1 MIETDG
7 IQIKIGAKADEYNK
21 TIDDVL
27 SGLNQLGSS
36 TKNVSGSIADAL
48 SSMSSKAGIAG
59 LAITAAFGILTLG
72 ISNISRKV
80 TNAINII
87 KRAVGLAVSVFWDLT
102 KQVVSA
108 GAEFTRLKLA
118 TDTIAKNVG
127 MTTEEVEK
135 LRDALADSNTYGIQ
149 AEEVIK
155 TLAMSGL
162 VDMAKGLSTVDARTG
177 ETVEGVTALVLAMK
191 DLAAASG
198 YDSATGIERL
208 TRFIRRGEA
217 GLADGIIEIGFIN
230 KSYQEYAKTLGK
242 TVSQLTE
249 AETAFVRMNIVMQE
263 ATKAFGVYATVN
275 QSYSKAVQ
283 SSNNA
288 LKSIIA
294 MIGDYFAP
302 VLNVLGN
309 SLYQFIYGIREFFK
323 ANAEAIKSFAIKVAG
338 YALAI
343 VRVIGSLLS
352 RIPIIGKYFRGLANM
367 TVKTTSVFG
376 GLSSGVA
383 DTGSSMADTTEQAK
397 KLNVELLGLASFDEM
412 NVLNR
417 PDSGTGGAGGAG
429 GGDIG
434 GGLGDIGGEAG
445 IIGNEIANQINAQAS
460 KIEFEILKRLSK
472 VREWYNTYIKPFVD
486 TMVLGVRFLWTSIL
500 KPFLD
505 WIGGEFKKFSDN
517 LKYLGIDVEDVIGFF
532 VIFTSV
538 TSTLGVILGL
548 LFSPLGMIVLGLG
561 LVVGAVILGIT
572 IFNKF
577 IEDLKKVKE
586 NLAIL
591 SGVITEFVNKAIGQ
605 LVDRFRPQ
613 IEQIANWFRTAKDNI
628 TATFNSIVNFINDK
642 INQMR
647 NTIYNMGNSF
657 GGLGASIANG
667 FKGAI
672 NWLISKINDLVG
684 RLNSWSLPKPIRA
697 LMGGGFNLGYIQS
710 LAKGGIV
717 DGPTNAIIGESGRE
731 AVMPLENNT
740 GWITDLAKMINERG
754 GGGAINLTVKIG
766 DDKIYDKVVDYLNDK
781 TMLSN
786 TNLLRI

>member
-59 LAITAAFGILTLG
+59 LAISAAFGILTLG

-217 GLADGIIEIGFIN
+217 RLADGIIEIGYIN

-323 ANAEAIKSFAIKVAG
+323 ANAEAIKSFAIKVA
-338 YALAI
+338 
-343 VRVIGSLLS
+343 
-352 RIPIIGKYFRGLANM
+352 
-367 TVKTTSVFG
+367 
-376 GLSSGVA
+376 
-383 DTGSSMADTTEQAK
+383 
-397 KLNVELLGLASFDEM
+397 
-412 NVLNR
+412 
-417 PDSGTGGAGGAG
+417 
-429 GGDIG
+429 
-434 GGLGDIGGEAG
+434 
-445 IIGNEIANQINAQAS
+445 
-460 KIEFEILKRLSK
+460 
-472 VREWYNTYIKPFVD
+472 
-486 TMVLGVRFLWTSIL
+486 
-500 KPFLD
+500 
-505 WIGGEFKKFSDN
+505 
-517 LKYLGIDVEDVIGFF
+517 
-532 VIFTSV
+532 
-538 TSTLGVILGL
+538 
-548 LFSPLGMIVLGLG
+548 
-561 LVVGAVILGIT
+561 
-572 IFNKF
+572 
-577 IEDLKKVKE
+577 
-586 NLAIL
+586 
-591 SGVITEFVNKAIGQ
+591 
-605 LVDRFRPQ
+605 
-613 IEQIANWFRTAKDNI
+613 
-628 TATFNSIVNFINDK
+628 
-642 INQMR
+642 
-647 NTIYNMGNSF
+647 
-657 GGLGASIANG
+657 
-667 FKGAI
+667 
-672 NWLISKINDLVG
+672 
-684 RLNSWSLPKPIRA
+684 
-697 LMGGGFNLGYIQS
+697 
-710 LAKGGIV
+710 
-717 DGPTNAIIGESGRE
+717 
-731 AVMPLENNT
+731 
-740 GWITDLAKMINERG
+740 
-754 GGGAINLTVKIG
+754 
-766 DDKIYDKVVDYLNDK
+766 
-781 TMLSN
+781 
-786 TNLLRI
+786 